1 MCMDRRRLTALV
13 FSGRLFNPRCM
24 AALWRGFI
32 HLGGDVW
39 KHTLRLEQK
48 ENGGPSVFLPV
59 VLRWQLQARRQRRQD
74 FRQTEAAGVCADW
87 YAAPKSFRRNCRLS
101 DFYFQR
107 NFRRLLRWSFRSP

>member
-1 MCMDRRRLTALV
+1 M
-13 FSGRLFNPRCM
+13 
-24 AALWRGFI
+24 
-32 HLGGDVW
+32 
-39 KHTLRLEQK
+39 
-48 ENGGPSVFLPV
+48 FLPV